1 MAYNNQ
7 NYLHKRRHAAQI
19 TALYYEP
26 GRQDRCH
33 KWVWR
38 KYIYD
43 QFHVCYD
50 TYMRWLREERASR
63 NQLQLSLF
71 DDKEPGK

>member
-7 NYLHKRRHAAQI
+7 NYLRRRRHAAQI
-19 TALYYEP
+19 TALHYEP

-43 QFHVCYD
+43 QFHVCYI
-50 TYMRWLREERASR
+50 TYMRWLREERASQSR
-63 NQLQLSLF
+63 QGQLSLF
-71 DDKEPGK
+71 DD